1 MQVCVFLWNV
11 LFQMCRTVCFYKMF
25 ISDEQN
31 CVFLSNVYFR
41 CAGPCVFIKCLFQM
55 CRTVCFYEMFYFR
68 CAGLCV
74 YEGRGGLCSV
84 RLSLP
89 LLKLRPR
96 KDLVETLLVSMCIS
110 YCVCILCVTKMC
122 HHHGQKHVLR

>member
-1 MQVCVFLWNV
+1 MRKKCINIVNPGNLMCLCSLLWNCTKP
-11 LFQMCRTVCFYKMF
+11 LFNQFYSPGLLYLDV
-25 ISDEQN
+25 I
-31 CVFLSNVYFR
+31 FL
-41 CAGPCVFIKCLFQM
+41 
-55 CRTVCFYEMFYFR
+55 FYR

-96 KDLVETLLVSMCIS
+96 KDLVETLLVS
-110 YCVCILCVTKMC
+110 
-122 HHHGQKHVLR
+122 

>member
-1 MQVCVFLWNV
+1 M
-11 LFQMCRTVCFYKMF
+11 
-25 ISDEQN
+25 
-31 CVFLSNVYFR
+31 NVYKYSHVGILQYMFLTMMEIYFGNKESTNTGGKTHTNQQR
-41 CAGPCVFIKCLFQM
+41 LYKVFK
-55 CRTVCFYEMFYFR
+55 MFYFR

-96 KDLVETLLVSMCIS
+96 KDLVETLLVSMCFS
-110 YCVCILCVTKMC
+110 SCICRLFVTKIYL
-122 HHHGQKHVLR
+122 HHGQKHVLQYTHMAVFVNKSCTS